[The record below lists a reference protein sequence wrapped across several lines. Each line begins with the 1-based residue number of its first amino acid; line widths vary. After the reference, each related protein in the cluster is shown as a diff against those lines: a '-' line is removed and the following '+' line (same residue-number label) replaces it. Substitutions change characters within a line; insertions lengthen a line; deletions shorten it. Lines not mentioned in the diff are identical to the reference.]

1 MGNKLILN
9 IRRLSWILEER
20 IPTGQMEFSS
30 MVPRCVVDAV
40 AIPVIYLIIVYLSDR
55 LVYQ

>member
-1 MGNKLILN
+1 
-9 IRRLSWILEER
+9 
-20 IPTGQMEFSS
+20 MEFSS

-40 AIPVIYLIIVYLSDR
+40 AVPVIYLIIVYLSDR